1 MGIHDFWI
9 FVATGFLLNITP
21 GPDMALIIARS
32 TQQGTRAGLTAALG
46 VGAGACFH
54 IAAAAIGISALLV
67 TSAVAFTA
75 LKWVGALYLVYI
87 GVQMLRQSMR
97 GPAPAATHEA
107 SRLQP
112 TPLSRIFL
120 QGALT
125 NILNPKVAIFF
136 LAFLPQFVDAD
147 APHKVGAFVLLGLTF
162 NVMGTAW
169 NLVVALAVGRFA
181 LSRGFARAKLW
192 LERALGAIFVGF
204 GVKLALS
211 ER

>member
-1 MGIHDFWI
+1 MGVHDFWI

-32 TQQGTRAGLTAALG
+32 TQQGTRAGLAAALG
-46 VGAGACFH
+46 VGAGAFFH

-67 TSAVAFTA
+67 TSAFAFTV
-75 LKWVGALYLVYI
+75 LKWAGALYLVYI
-87 GVQMLRQSMR
+87 GVQTLRQSMR
-97 GPAPAATHEA
+97 GSVPVAERQALP
-107 SRLQP
+107 QP
-112 TPLSRIFL
+112 LALRRIFL

-125 NILNPKVAIFF
+125 NILNPKVAMFF

-147 APHKVGAFVLLGLTF
+147 APNKVTAFVLLGLTF

-169 NLVVALAVGRFA
+169 NMGLALAAGRLA
-181 LSRGFARAKLW
+181 LSEGFSQAKLW
-192 LERALGAIFVGF
+192 LERVLGAIFICL
-204 GVKLALS
+204 GVKLALA